1 MINFEKTFA
10 AILGNISEKEVKK
23 LGKNNDTCTW
33 VRSSTAES
41 ALAGAYIWYL
51 ENQGIKLTKDQ
62 EDYLSSKIESSLK
75 RYKTKAKNINN

>member
-41 ALAGAYIWYL
+41 ALAGAYI
-51 ENQGIKLTKDQ
+51 
-62 EDYLSSKIESSLK
+62 
-75 RYKTKAKNINN
+75 